1 VSVKLDAVW
10 TEKDVRFEFILK
22 VTAKGRKKKMKKTNE
37 IVISY

>member
-22 VTAKGRKKKMKKTNE
+22 VTTKREKKENE
-37 IVISY
+37 KDK